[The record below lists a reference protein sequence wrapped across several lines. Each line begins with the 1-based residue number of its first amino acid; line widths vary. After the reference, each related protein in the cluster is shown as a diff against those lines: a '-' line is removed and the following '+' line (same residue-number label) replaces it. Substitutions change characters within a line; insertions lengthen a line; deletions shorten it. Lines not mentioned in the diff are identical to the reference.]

1 MVDDITSSTEP
12 ADEGTVIL
20 VSPEGVEVEASTPVT
35 INDLVYGKG
44 YRLKGNADP
53 EAAAKA
59 AAPEAGQ
66 QPVTAE
72 PAGAATGTQTAASAA
87 PPADA
92 KPSAPSTSK
101 SSGKPA
107 TGAPSTT

>member
-1 MVDDITSSTEP
+1 MVDDTTSSTEP
-12 ADEGTVIL
+12 AVDDGTVVL

-44 YRLKGNADP
+44 YRLKGDDDDP
-53 EAAAKA
+53 EAAVKA
-59 AAPEAGQ
+59 AAPENAK
-66 QPVTAE
+66 PETAE
-72 PAGAATGTQTAASAA
+72 PVGAATGTQTAASAA

-92 KPSAPSTSK
+92 KPSAPR

-107 TGAPSTT
+107 AGAPSTT

>member
-1 MVDDITSSTEP
+1 MADDTTSSTEP
-12 ADEGTVIL
+12 ADDGTVIL

-44 YRLKGNADP
+44 YRLKGNDDP
-53 EAAAKA
+53 EAAVKA
-59 AAPEAGQ
+59 AAPETGQ
-66 QPVTAE
+66 QPETAE

-107 TGAPSTT
+107 GAPSTT